1 MACTGQNGRDTV
13 KASGTIEAASV
24 DVAAQLGGR
33 VVRLLTAEGAQVR
46 AGDTLA
52 VLDTL
57 AAGFQAR
64 QARASVDL
72 ADAQLRTLLNGAREE
87 DRRQAEAQVA
97 QAEANHKNAQADADR
112 VGALFSVGSASR
124 KQKDD
129 IEARLTVA
137 GAQLEAAR
145 QARDKLD
152 RFARP
157 EDVDAGRARLE
168 QALAALDLARKN
180 LNECFVVAPVSGTV
194 TSRAVETGDLVAPG
208 GTIAALSELD
218 TVSLV
223 IYVSEKELARVKLG
237 AEAEVKIDAARQRV
251 FPGRITYISPTAE
264 FTPRNIQTREDR
276 VKLVF
281 GVKLRI
287 PNPDGL
293 LKPGLPADAMV
304 KAAPVEQR

>member
-1 MACTGQNGRDTV
+1 
-13 KASGTIEAASV
+13 
-24 DVAAQLGGR
+24 
-33 VVRLLTAEGAQVR
+33 
-46 AGDTLA
+46 
-52 VLDTL
+52 
-57 AAGFQAR
+57 
-64 QARASVDL
+64 
-72 ADAQLRTLLNGAREE
+72 
-87 DRRQAEAQVA
+87 
-97 QAEANHKNAQADADR
+97 
-112 VGALFSVGSASR
+112 
-124 KQKDD
+124 
-129 IEARLTVA
+129 
-137 GAQLEAAR
+137 
-145 QARDKLD
+145 
-152 RFARP
+152 
-157 EDVDAGRARLE
+157 
-168 QALAALDLARKN
+168 
-180 LNECFVVAPVSGTV
+180 
-194 TSRAVETGDLVAPG
+194 
-208 GTIAALSELD
+208 LD